1 MFDMRDKLYNT
12 LCENIMKNADVNEM
26 NDIFSQIVKNND
38 TKYDCVKWSLKQLN
52 EIGQMDRASRCE
64 RLNRLFDEYRFGND
78 QL

>member
-1 MFDMRDKLYNT
+1 
-12 LCENIMKNADVNEM
+12 MKNADVNEM

>member
-38 TKYDCVKWSLKQLN
+38 TNYDCVKWSLKQLN